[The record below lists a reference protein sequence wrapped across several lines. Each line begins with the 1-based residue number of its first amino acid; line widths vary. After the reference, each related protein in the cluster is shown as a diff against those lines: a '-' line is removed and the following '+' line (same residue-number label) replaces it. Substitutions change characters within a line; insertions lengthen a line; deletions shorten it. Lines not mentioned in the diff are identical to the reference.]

1 MNVLKRDGIT
11 QQLFEPSKITNAIR
25 KANAAIPE
33 DKRITE
39 STIDAITES
48 IVKECETFD
57 HLITVE
63 EIQEMVEDRLIDANA
78 KAIAKEYIRYR
89 FKRGMVRDKYKELM
103 REVMKRFM
111 ATDVKNDNANMD
123 ERSFSGREGAAKDF
137 IAKEYALNFLMSDL
151 AKNAHL
157 NNEIYTHDL
166 SSYAI
171 GDANCLTIPYDH
183 LLDEGFD
190 TRNTDIR
197 ASGSMNTASQ
207 LVAVIAQLQSL
218 QQFGG
223 VASGHIDT
231 TLIPEIRK
239 SFRKHYVD
247 GLKYVDWRQDDQIK
261 AVMNGIPEDT
271 PIDDKMYAKRHAVY
285 VYACDLTK
293 RECYQGVEA
302 LYHNLNSLQSRSGG
316 QLPFTSINYGT
327 AACAEGKML
336 INAILDVSI
345 DGLGKKHRTSIFP
358 CGIFQLRKD
367 INMDKTSPLYDEYRK
382 ALKSTSLRLYPN
394 YANLNWSVQQAGIKQ
409 DRDFKKSVLEKL
421 SAEDK
426 KKLKAAILDD
436 PAQGLLVGLEVKD
449 NNLQVIMEESPREMN
464 STMGCVDG
472 KSSISY
478 CGEDGMVVTR
488 HFEQVWTELSS
499 RLEVKKQDD
508 GVNDYIDDPGIL
520 IWDHVAGR
528 CVKVYRV
535 IRNTQ
540 SSWFKVTLSNNF
552 VIHGTDDHPFEVE
565 GKGVVLAKDL
575 REFDRMRVSDIV
587 SKQASA
593 YVKEIEPYT
602 EEKYSYDVTTET
614 GHFTVNGIWSH
625 NCRTWN
631 GYDIAFEDDY
641 KENIRAVIDGKKL
654 PSYTQFSG
662 MQKDGRGNVCPVTI
676 ILPTIAME
684 AKTACTNLD
693 DLQDDF
699 LTLLDKKIN
708 EAKDILL
715 ERFEYICSQPA
726 TAARFMYDNHLY
738 VGYKPEEG
746 IKSALRHGTL
756 VIGQLGLAECLQVLM
771 GCDHTDP
778 KGMAFAH
785 KIEGLF
791 KKRCAEFKKFYR
803 LNFGVYFTPAEN
815 LAYTAMLR
823 FREKYGII
831 PNVSDR
837 LYMTNSIHCPV
848 WKKMDPMKKID
859 IESELTGYSSGGC
872 ITYVELDAS
881 VCHNI
886 DALETIVNYAMSK
899 DIPYFAINV
908 PNDQCQDCGH
918 IGEINDECDICGSD
932 HIKRL
937 RRVTGYI
944 NNDYKESFNP
954 GKQEEVKDRV
964 RHK

>member
-1 MNVLKRDGIT
+1 MNVLKRDGVT

-39 STIDAITES
+39 TTINAITES
-48 IVKECETFD
+48 IVKECEAFD
-57 HLITVE
+57 HLVTVE

-111 ATDVKNDNANMD
+111 AADVKNDNANMD

-183 LLDEGFD
+183 LLNEGFD

-239 SFRKHYVD
+239 SFRKHYAD
-247 GLKYVDWRQDDQIK
+247 GLKYVDWRQDNQIE
-261 AVMNGIPEDT
+261 AVMKGIPEDT

-358 CGIFQLRKD
+358 CGIFQLRKG
-367 INMDKTSPLYDEYRK
+367 INMDKTDPLYDEYRK

-394 YANLNWSVQQAGIKQ
+394 YANLDWSVQQAGIKQ

-426 KKLKAAILDD
+426 EKLKDAILDD

-449 NNLQVIMEESPREMN
+449 DNLQVIMEESPREMN
-464 STMGCVDG
+464 STMG
-472 KSSISY
+472 
-478 CGEDGMVVTR
+478 
-488 HFEQVWTELSS
+488 
-499 RLEVKKQDD
+499 
-508 GVNDYIDDPGIL
+508 
-520 IWDHVAGR
+520 
-528 CVKVYRV
+528 
-535 IRNTQ
+535 
-540 SSWFKVTLSNNF
+540 
-552 VIHGTDDHPFEVE
+552 
-565 GKGVVLAKDL
+565 
-575 REFDRMRVSDIV
+575 
-587 SKQASA
+587 
-593 YVKEIEPYT
+593 
-602 EEKYSYDVTTET
+602 
-614 GHFTVNGIWSH
+614 
-625 NCRTWN
+625 CRTWN

-699 LTLLDKKIN
+699 LALLDRKIN

-803 LNFGVYFTPAEN
+803 LNFGVY
-815 LAYTAMLR
+815 
-823 FREKYGII
+823 
-831 PNVSDR
+831 
-837 LYMTNSIHCPV
+837 
-848 WKKMDPMKKID
+848 
-859 IESELTGYSSGGC
+859 YSPKHHW
-872 ITYVELDAS
+872 A
-881 VCHNI
+881 
-886 DALETIVNYAMSK
+886 A
-899 DIPYFAINV
+899 
-908 PNDQCQDCGH
+908 
-918 IGEINDECDICGSD
+918 
-932 HIKRL
+932 
-937 RRVTGYI
+937 
-944 NNDYKESFNP
+944 
-954 GKQEEVKDRV
+954 
-964 RHK
+964 